1 MKTTMKSWS
10 WLLLAML
17 VAMSACEKL
26 NNENEDPTTPETA
39 NLILNVTTDGVQ
51 PLDGAT
57 RSGENY
63 FTHLSFVVYQNGAKV
78 TALNQTDAD
87 DDYGQASLTLTPGN
101 YQVLVLAHSSNGNPT
116 QTNPEKLQFTNA
128 MGYTDTFYFYD
139 GITVTSEP
147 KTHNVELER
156 CTALLRFVIN
166 DEMPAG
172 VSYLRFYYTGGSG
185 ALNARTG
192 WGCVDSKQTVNIDV
206 DPAAG
211 QPYTFDLYT
220 IPKEQQAS
228 LNLTVTAYGEDGV
241 EVVKERTFKAIPV
254 ERNKITEFKGSF
266 FTESPNDNPGE
277 NPPSSASDTFVIS
290 ADTQWGGT
298 IQQSY

>member
-17 VAMSACEKL
+17 VAMSACEKM
-26 NNENEDPTTPETA
+26 NTEDEEPTTPETA

-51 PLDGAT
+51 PLDGTT
-57 RSGENY
+57 RSGASY

-78 TALNQTDAD
+78 TALNQTDGD
-87 DDYGQASLTLTPGN
+87 NGYGQASLTLTPGN

-147 KTHNVELER
+147 QTHNVVLER
-156 CTALLRFVIN
+156 CTALLRFVIT

-241 EVVKERTFKAIPV
+241 EVVKERTFKNIPV

-277 NPPSSASDTFVIS
+277 NPPSSSSDTFVIT

>member
-1 MKTTMKSWS
+1 MKTTTKPWS

-26 NNENEDPTTPETA
+26 NTESDAPTTPGTA

-51 PLDGAT
+51 PLDGTT
-57 RSGENY
+57 RSGASY
-63 FTHLSFVVYQNGAKV
+63 FSHLSFVVYQNGAKV

-147 KTHNVELER
+147 QTHNVVLER
-156 CTALLRFVIN
+156 CTALLRFVIT

-241 EVVKERTFKAIPV
+241 EVVKERTFKNIPV

-277 NPPSSASDTFVIS
+277 NPPSSASDTFVIT

>member
-1 MKTTMKSWS
+1 MKTTMKPWS

-26 NNENEDPTTPETA
+26 NNENEDPITPETA
-39 NLILNVTTDGVQ
+39 NLILNVSTDGVQ

-57 RSGENY
+57 RSGASY

-78 TALNQTDAD
+78 TALNQTDGD
-87 DDYGQASLTLTPGN
+87 NGYGQASLTLTPGN

-147 KTHNVELER
+147 QTHNVELER

-241 EVVKERTFKAIPV
+241 EVVKERTFKNIPV

-277 NPPSSASDTFVIS
+277 NPPSSSSDTFVIS

>member
-17 VAMSACEKL
+17 VAMSACEKM

-39 NLILNVTTDGVQ
+39 NLILNVSTDGVQ
-51 PLDGAT
+51 PLDGTT
-57 RSGENY
+57 RSGASY

-78 TALNQTDAD
+78 TALNQTDGD
-87 DDYGQASLTLTPGN
+87 NGYGQASLTLTPGN

-147 KTHNVELER
+147 QTHNVELER

-241 EVVKERTFKAIPV
+241 EVVKERTFKNIPV

-277 NPPSSASDTFVIS
+277 NPPSSSSDTFVIT